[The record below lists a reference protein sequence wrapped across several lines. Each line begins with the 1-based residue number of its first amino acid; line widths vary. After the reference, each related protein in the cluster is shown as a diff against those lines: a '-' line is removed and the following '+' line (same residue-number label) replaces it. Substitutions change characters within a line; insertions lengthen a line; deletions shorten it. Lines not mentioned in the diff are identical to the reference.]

1 MSDDTRD
8 GTKNGMKGRF
18 ADMQNQIAQAG
29 QLLKTVVAGPVLE
42 RIPERV
48 KETVMLRSFGLLK
61 IPMLFFISPS
71 VVELSDEK
79 CIVKVPLSRRTMNHL
94 RSMYFG
100 ALAAGADCAGGLIAM
115 RLIQTE
121 GEGKVS
127 LIFKDFHAE
136 FLKRAE
142 GDVFFTC
149 TQGEEVQALVRKA
162 IETGERENLA
172 VRVTATVPSK
182 FGDEPV
188 AQFTLTLSL
197 KKK

>member
-1 MSDDTRD
+1 MIN
-8 GTKNGMKGRF
+8 K
-18 ADMQNQIAQAG
+18 MQNQ
-29 QLLKTVVAGPVLE
+29 LKALVSDRVWGAL
-42 RIPERV
+42 PETLR
-48 KETVMLRSFGLLK
+48 ETVMLRTFGLLK

-71 VVELSDEK
+71 VLELTDEK
-79 CIVKVPLSRRTMNHL
+79 CVVQVRLTRRSMNHL

-121 GEGKVS
+121 GEGNVS
-127 LIFKDFHAE
+127 LIFKDFKAE

-149 TQGEEVQALVRKA
+149 TQGTEIQALVRKA
-162 IETGERENLA
+162 IASGERENMA
-172 VRVTATVPSK
+172 VQITATVPSK
-182 FGDEPV
+182 MGDEPV

-197 KKK
+197 KRKKI

>member
-1 MSDDTRD
+1 ML
-8 GTKNGMKGRF
+8 KK
-18 ADMQNQIAQAG
+18 MQNQ
-29 QLLKTVVAGPVLE
+29 LKTLVNVQVLANLSGAL
-42 RIPERV
+42 PSTF
-48 KETVMLRSFGLLK
+48 KDTVLLRSFGLLK

-79 CIVKVPLSRRTMNHL
+79 CVVKVPLSRRTRNHL

-127 LIFKDFHAE
+127 LIFKDFHAD

-142 GDVFFTC
+142 GDVHFTC
-149 TQGEEVQALVRKA
+149 TQGSEIQALVRKT
-162 IETGERENLA
+162 IESGERENLA
-172 VRVTATVPSK
+172 VQVTATVPSK
-182 FGDEPV
+182 MGEDPV
-188 AQFTLTLSL
+188 ARFTLTLSL
-197 KKK
+197 KRR

>member
-1 MSDDTRD
+1 MLKNRLLDTI
-8 GTKNGMKGRF
+8 TETLPHAIPK
-18 ADMQNQIAQAG
+18 A
-29 QLLKTVVAGPVLE
+29 LKDTLF
-42 RIPERV
+42 
-48 KETVMLRSFGLLK
+48 LRGFGLMK

-71 VVELSDEK
+71 VVELSETR
-79 CIVKVPLSRRTMNHL
+79 CVVKVPLSRRTMNHL

-115 RLIQTE
+115 RLIQSE

-149 TQGEEVQALVRKA
+149 EQGEEIQELVRKA

-172 VRVTATVPSK
+172 VRVTATVPSRL
-182 FGDEPV
+182 GDEPV
-188 AQFTLTLSL
+188 ARFVLTLSL
-197 KKK
+197 KRRDK